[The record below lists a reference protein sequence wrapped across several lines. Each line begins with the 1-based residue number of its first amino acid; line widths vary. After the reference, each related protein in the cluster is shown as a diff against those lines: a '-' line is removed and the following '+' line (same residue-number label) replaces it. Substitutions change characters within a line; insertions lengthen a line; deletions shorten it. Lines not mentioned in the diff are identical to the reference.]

1 MVKIIFHT
9 IQLDVRGTCTA
20 IWDYA
25 HYNEVLLGNESAIL
39 SKANNENNDELAI
52 QKFEKRFKVFYYET
66 SEDIERIIK
75 DYDIIYNIKYGL
87 NDGFLFKNIKNV
99 IHSVF
104 DMSQEH
110 GDVFAGVSE
119 ALAIKFEKNLFVPH
133 MIGLRPSETK
143 ENLRKQLNI
152 PEKALVFGRHGGT
165 DTFDIP
171 FVKTTISKV
180 VDEFPNIY
188 FVFVNTPCFYEHPQI
203 IHLDKIIDNDDK
215 NKFINTCD
223 ACIHAQTLGE
233 TFGLSLGEFSV
244 NNKPIFTYGGYCW
257 NNSHK
262 LILKDTAIYYSNNK
276 ELYFKIVTFDKDKY
290 KDMDLNCYKDYSPE
304 IVMKKFKKVF
314 IE

>member
-25 HYNEVLLGNESAIL
+25 HYNEILLGNESAIL
-39 SKANNENNDELAI
+39 SKANNINNDELAVC
-52 QKFEKRFKVFYYET
+52 KFEKRFKVLYYET
-66 SEDIERIIK
+66 TEDIENILK
-75 DYDIIYNIKYGL
+75 DFNIIYNIKYGK
-87 NDGFLFKNIKNV
+87 NDGFLFNNIKNV
-99 IHSVF
+99 IHAVF
-104 DMSQEH
+104 DMSEEH

-119 ALAIKFEKNLFVPH
+119 ALATKFEKKLFVPH
-133 MIGLRPSETK
+133 MIGLKPSDTK
-143 ENLRKQLNI
+143 ENLREKLNI
-152 PEKALVFGRHGGT
+152 PKKALVFGRHGGV
-165 DTFDIP
+165 DTFDIS
-171 FVKTTISKV
+171 FVKNMISKIV
-180 VDEFPNIY
+180 REFPNIY
-188 FVFVNTPCFYEHPQI
+188 FIFVNTPAFDNHPQI
-203 IHLDKIIDNDDK
+203 IHLDKIIYNDDK

-262 LILKDTAIYYSNNK
+262 LILKDKAIYYNNHK

-290 KDMDLNCYKDYSPE
+290 QNMDLNCYKDYSPE
-304 IVMKKFKKVF
+304 LVMTKFKEVF
-314 IE
+314 ID